1 MKLVRNTL
9 IFSVFY
15 LFSLIGFSQ
24 LAPAETSGEAMAQF
38 PTSVPAAT
46 VSETRQR
53 MSVVVGMEKQLFP
66 SYLLARATLS
76 AKNNNYKL
84 GDGDGNVSVMIHN
97 PGMNKSVRVEVGATP
112 FSEAAVF
119 DGFMREA
126 GKEYEI
132 SPRIPWDF
140 QKLRGLLQPTPVNF
154 TVTTYIDNEKAGHRT
169 IVATMRSINDCP
181 YYWEDDE
188 TGAGDL
194 DLNYMYVAYINEDD
208 PVVDEVLSQALQ
220 TDIVDG
226 FDGYQTGDKKRV
238 DDQVFSIWY
247 ALQKRGIRYSSI
259 STNSSTGISPNL
271 YSQRIRMIDQT
282 WKNRQANCVDGMV
295 LMASVLRSIRIDP
308 VLVLMADHCVLG
320 YYRDA
325 EHKDLA
331 CLETAM
337 IGDVDLRKI
346 MSVRRRKASRKLFTE
361 ARQRAQRHYRNSKDS
376 FDKDPRYRFI
386 VVADVRKSGI
396 RPIGR

>member
-1 MKLVRNTL
+1 M
-9 IFSVFY
+9 
-15 LFSLIGFSQ
+15 
-24 LAPAETSGEAMAQF
+24 APVETSGDALAHV
-38 PTSVPAAT
+38 SSSPATAWGN
-46 VSETRQR
+46 RQR
-53 MSVVVGMEKQLFP
+53 ISVVVGMEQQLFP
-66 SYLLARATLS
+66 SYLLARAALS
-76 AKNNNYKL
+76 EKSKNYRL
-84 GDGDGNVSVMIHN
+84 GDGDGNVAVSFHN
-97 PGMNKSVRVEVGATP
+97 PGLNTSVRVEVGATP
-112 FSEAAVF
+112 FSEAAVYEGILQEP
-119 DGFMREA
+119 D
-126 GKEYEI
+126 KNYEI
-132 SPRIPWDF
+132 TPRIPWNF
-140 QKLRGLLQPTPVNF
+140 EKLRGLLQPTPVNF
-154 TVTTYIDNEKAGHRT
+154 TVTTYINNEKVGHRT
-169 IVATMRSINDCP
+169 VVATMRSVNDCP

-188 TGAGDL
+188 TGTGDL

-259 STNSSTGISPNL
+259 STNSSTGISQNL
-271 YSQRIRMIDQT
+271 YSQRIRTIDQT
-282 WKNRQANCVDGMV
+282 WNNRQANCVDGMV
-295 LMASVLRSIRIDP
+295 LMASVLRSIHIDP
-308 VLVLMADHCVLG
+308 VLVLLADHCVLG

-331 CLETAM
+331 CLETSM

-361 ARQRAQRHYRNSKDS
+361 ARQRAQRHYRSSKDS

>member
-1 MKLVRNTL
+1 MRLLCNAL

-15 LFSLIGFSQ
+15 LFSIPGYSQ
-24 LAPAETSGEAMAQF
+24 LAPVETSGDVVAHVSAS
-38 PTSVPAAT
+38 TSTAR
-46 VSETRQR
+46 ENRQR
-53 MSVVVGMEKQLFP
+53 IAVVVGMEHQLFP
-66 SYLLARATLS
+66 SYLLARAALS
-76 AKNNNYKL
+76 GTSKNYRL
-84 GDGDGNVSVMIHN
+84 GDGDGNVAVSFHN
-97 PGMNKSVRVEVGATP
+97 PGLNTSVRVEVGATP
-112 FSEAAVF
+112 FSEAAVYEGILQEP
-119 DGFMREA
+119 D
-126 GKEYEI
+126 KNYEI
-132 SPRIPWDF
+132 TPRIPWNF
-140 QKLRGLLQPTPVNF
+140 EKLRGLLQPTPVNF
-154 TVTTYIDNEKAGHRT
+154 TVTTYINNEKVGHRT
-169 IVATMRSINDCP
+169 VVATMRSVNDCP

-188 TGAGDL
+188 TGTGDL

-259 STNSSTGISPNL
+259 STNSSTGISQNL
-271 YSQRIRMIDQT
+271 YSQRIRTIDQT
-282 WKNRQANCVDGMV
+282 WNNRQANCVDGMV
-295 LMASVLRSIRIDP
+295 LMASVLRSIHIDP
-308 VLVLMADHCVLG
+308 VLVLLADHCVLG

-331 CLETAM
+331 CLETSM

-361 ARQRAQRHYRNSKDS
+361 ARQRAQRHYRTSKDS

>member
-1 MKLVRNTL
+1 MKLLRNAL
-9 IFSVFY
+9 VFSVFY
-15 LFSLIGFSQ
+15 LFSILGYSQ
-24 LAPAETSGEAMAQF
+24 LAPVETSGDVLAQVSAS
-38 PTSVPAAT
+38 TSTAR
-46 VSETRQR
+46 ENRQR
-53 MSVVVGMEKQLFP
+53 ISVMVGMEHQLFP
-66 SYLLARATLS
+66 SYLLARAALS
-76 AKNNNYKL
+76 GTSKNYRL
-84 GDGDGNVSVMIHN
+84 GDGDGNVAVSFHN
-97 PGMNKSVRVEVGATP
+97 PGLNTSVRVEVGATP
-112 FSEAAVF
+112 FSEAAVYEGILQVP
-119 DGFMREA
+119 D
-126 GKEYEI
+126 KNYEI
-132 SPRIPWDF
+132 TPRIAWNF
-140 QKLRGLLQPTPVNF
+140 EKLRGLLQPTPINF
-154 TVTTYIDNEKAGHRT
+154 TVTTYINNEKVGHRT
-169 IVATMRSINDCP
+169 VVATMRSVNDCP
-181 YYWEDDE
+181 YYWEADE
-188 TGAGDL
+188 TGTGDL

-238 DDQVFSIWY
+238 DDQVFSIWF

-259 STNSSTGISPNL
+259 STNSSTGISQNL
-271 YSQRIRMIDQT
+271 YSQRIRTIDQT
-282 WKNRQANCVDGMV
+282 WNNRQANCVDGMV
-295 LMASVLRSIRIDP
+295 LMASVLRSIHIDP
-308 VLVLMADHCVLG
+308 VLVLLADHCVLG

-331 CLETAM
+331 CLETSM

-361 ARQRAQRHYRNSKDS
+361 ARQRAQRHYRSSKDS

>member
-1 MKLVRNTL
+1 MRLLCNAL

-15 LFSLIGFSQ
+15 LSLFPGYSQ
-24 LAPAETSGEAMAQF
+24 LAPVETSGDALAHVSS
-38 PTSVPAAT
+38 PTST
-46 VSETRQR
+46 VRENRQR
-53 MSVVVGMEKQLFP
+53 ISVVVGMEHQLFP

-76 AKNNNYKL
+76 EKSKNYRL
-84 GDGDGNVSVMIHN
+84 GDGDGNVSVSFHN
-97 PGMNKSVRVEVGATP
+97 PGLNTSVRVEVGATP
-112 FSEAAVF
+112 FSEAAVYEGILQEP
-119 DGFMREA
+119 DRN
-126 GKEYEI
+126 YEI
-132 SPRIPWDF
+132 TPRIAWNF
-140 QKLRGLLQPTPVNF
+140 EKLRGLLQPTPVNF
-154 TVTTYIDNEKAGHRT
+154 TVTTYINNEKVGHRT
-169 IVATMRSINDCP
+169 VVATMRSVNDCP

-188 TGAGDL
+188 TGTGDL

-220 TDIVDG
+220 NDIVDG
-226 FDGYQTGDKKRV
+226 FDGYQTGDRKRV

-259 STNSSTGISPNL
+259 STNSSTGISQNL
-271 YSQRIRMIDQT
+271 YSQRIRTIDQT
-282 WKNRQANCVDGMV
+282 WNNRQANCVDGMV
-295 LMASVLRSIRIDP
+295 LMASVLRSIHIDP
-308 VLVLMADHCVLG
+308 VLVLLADHCVLG

-331 CLETAM
+331 CLETSM

-361 ARQRAQRHYRNSKDS
+361 ARQRAQRHYRTSKDA

>member
-1 MKLVRNTL
+1 MKLL
-9 IFSVFY
+9 CHALLFSVFY
-15 LFSLIGFSQ
+15 LFLNPGYSQ
-24 LAPAETSGEAMAQF
+24 LAPVETSGEAMAR
-38 PTSVPAAT
+38 
-46 VSETRQR
+46 VSASTTTARENRQR
-53 MSVVVGMEKQLFP
+53 IAVVVGMEQQLFP
-66 SYLLARATLS
+66 SYLLARAALS
-76 AKNNNYKL
+76 EKSKNYRL
-84 GDGDGNVSVMIHN
+84 GDGDGNVAVSFHN
-97 PGMNKSVRVEVGATP
+97 PGLNTSVRVEVGATP
-112 FSEAAVF
+112 FSEAAVYEGVLLEP
-119 DGFMREA
+119 D
-126 GKEYEI
+126 KNYEI
-132 SPRIPWDF
+132 TPRIPWNF
-140 QKLRGLLQPTPVNF
+140 EKLRGLLQPTPVNF
-154 TVTTYIDNEKAGHRT
+154 TVTTYLNNEKVGHQT
-169 IVATMRSINDCP
+169 VVATMRSVNDCP

-188 TGAGDL
+188 TGTGDL

-259 STNSSTGISPNL
+259 STNSSTGISQNL
-271 YSQRIRMIDQT
+271 YSQRIRTIDQT
-282 WKNRQANCVDGMV
+282 WNNRQANCVDGMV
-295 LMASVLRSIRIDP
+295 LMASVLRSIHIDP
-308 VLVLMADHCVLG
+308 VLVLLADHCVLG

-331 CLETAM
+331 CLETSM

-346 MSVRRRKASRKLFTE
+346 MSVRRRKASRKLFSE
-361 ARQRAQRHYRNSKDS
+361 ARQRAQRHYRSSKDA

>member
-1 MKLVRNTL
+1 MRLLCNAL

-15 LFSLIGFSQ
+15 LSLFPGYSQ
-24 LAPAETSGEAMAQF
+24 LAPVETRGDALAHVSS
-38 PTSVPAAT
+38 PTSKVR
-46 VSETRQR
+46 ENRQR
-53 MSVVVGMEKQLFP
+53 ISVVVGMEHQLFP

-76 AKNNNYKL
+76 EKSKNYRL
-84 GDGDGNVSVMIHN
+84 GDGDGNVSVSFHN
-97 PGMNKSVRVEVGATP
+97 PGLNTSVRVEVGATP
-112 FSEAAVF
+112 FSEAAVYEGILQEP
-119 DGFMREA
+119 DRN
-126 GKEYEI
+126 YEI
-132 SPRIPWDF
+132 TPRIAWNF
-140 QKLRGLLQPTPVNF
+140 EKLRGLLQPTPVNF
-154 TVTTYIDNEKAGHRT
+154 TVTTYINNEKVGHRT
-169 IVATMRSINDCP
+169 VVATMRSVNDCP

-188 TGAGDL
+188 TGTGDL

-220 TDIVDG
+220 NDIVDG
-226 FDGYQTGDKKRV
+226 FDGYQTGDRKRV

-259 STNSSTGISPNL
+259 STNSSTGISQNL
-271 YSQRIRMIDQT
+271 YSQRIRTIDQT
-282 WKNRQANCVDGMV
+282 WNNRQANCVDGMV
-295 LMASVLRSIRIDP
+295 LMASVLRSIHIDP
-308 VLVLMADHCVLG
+308 VLVLLADHCVLG

-331 CLETAM
+331 CLETSM

-361 ARQRAQRHYRNSKDS
+361 ARQRAQRHYRTSKDS

>member
-1 MKLVRNTL
+1 MKLLRNALT
-9 IFSVFY
+9 FSVFY
-15 LFSLIGFSQ
+15 LFSILGYSQ
-24 LAPAETSGEAMAQF
+24 LAPVETNGEALAHV
-38 PTSVPAAT
+38 SSSAT
-46 VSETRQR
+46 AVRENRQR
-53 MSVVVGMEKQLFP
+53 ISVVVGMEQQLFP
-66 SYLLARATLS
+66 SYLLARAALS
-76 AKNNNYKL
+76 GKNKNYKL
-84 GDGDGNVSVMIHN
+84 GDGDGNVSVLFHN
-97 PGMNKSVRVEVGATP
+97 PGLNTSVRVEVGATP
-112 FSEAAVF
+112 FSDAAVF
-119 DGFMREA
+119 EGILQEPD
-126 GKEYEI
+126 KDYEVT
-132 SPRIPWDF
+132 PRIPWNF
-140 QKLRGLLQPTPVNF
+140 EKLRGLLQPTPVNF
-154 TVTTYIDNEKAGHRT
+154 TVTTYIDNEKISHST
-169 IVATMRSINDCP
+169 VVATMRSVNDCP

-188 TGAGDL
+188 TGTGDI

-220 TDIVDG
+220 NDIVDG

-259 STNSSTGISPNL
+259 STNSSTGISQNL
-271 YSQRIRMIDQT
+271 YSQRIRTIDQT
-282 WKNRQANCVDGMV
+282 WNNRQANCVDGMV
-295 LMASVLRSIRIDP
+295 LMASVLRSIHIDP
-308 VLVLMADHCVLG
+308 VLVLLADHCVLG

-331 CLETAM
+331 CLETSM

-361 ARQRAQRHYRNSKDS
+361 ARQRAQRHYRSSKDS